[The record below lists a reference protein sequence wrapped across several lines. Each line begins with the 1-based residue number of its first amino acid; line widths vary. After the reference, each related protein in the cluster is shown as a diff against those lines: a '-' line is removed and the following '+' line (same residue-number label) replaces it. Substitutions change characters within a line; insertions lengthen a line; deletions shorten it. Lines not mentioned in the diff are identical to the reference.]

1 MAIKSQVSNRDTYI
15 DFLRSLG
22 LLLLVVA
29 HTAAPKLIE
38 ALRTFDVPMMVFI
51 SALCYKPLKGG
62 YLTYAYK
69 RFIRIYKP
77 VFIFLTLI
85 FLSSTICHFVFGKPE
100 IRWSQIIGS
109 YLLLNKPSI
118 GYIWIMRVFLI
129 MALVIP
135 LLYNLG
141 NRLSGIQVC
150 FFTAL
155 IILTQHYIISLINLI
170 QQESVK
176 FILNE
181 FIPYL
186 VGYSAIAFPAL
197 RIRFLSSRQIFII
210 WLILL
215 LSILLFFYFE
225 GISSPQHYK
234 YPPQSLYILYGLF
247 CSIGLWYA
255 KPVIMR
261 LIPISNRAIMYL
273 SKNSMWIYLW
283 HIIPVYLIDYFSNI
297 FTSWSLRYVFVLAM
311 ALCLTA
317 AYNKISSHLSNAIT
331 KIVKCCV

>member
-1 MAIKSQVSNRDTYI
+1 MAIKSQVTNRDTYI

-29 HTAAPKLIE
+29 HTEAPKLIE

-51 SALCYKPLKGG
+51 SALCYKPLKGR

-69 RFIRIYKP
+69 RLIRIYKP

-85 FLSSTICHFVFGKPE
+85 FLSITICHFAFGKPE
-100 IRWSQIIGS
+100 IRGSQIIGS

-118 GYIWIMRVFLI
+118 GYIWIMRVFII
-129 MALVIP
+129 MSLVIP
-135 LLYNLG
+135 LLYTLCR
-141 NRLSGIQVC
+141 RLSWIQVC

-155 IILTQHYIISLINLI
+155 IILTQHYVILLINLI
-170 QQESVK
+170 HQESVK
-176 FILNE
+176 FILDE
-181 FIPYL
+181 FVPYL

-197 RIRFLSSRQIFII
+197 KIRFLSSKQILIT

-215 LSILLFFYFE
+215 LSILFFFYFE
-225 GISSPQHYK
+225 GVSSPQYYK

-283 HIIPVYLIDYFSNI
+283 HIIPVYLVDYFSNI
-297 FTSWSLRYVFVLAM
+297 FISWTLRYVFVLAM
-311 ALCLTA
+311 ALFLTA
-317 AYNKISSHLSNAIT
+317 AYNKISSQLSNALT
-331 KIVKCCV
+331 KIVKFCV